1 MRKLKDELIDGALM
15 VSDGAWGTFLQ
26 QKGLQAGECP
36 ELWCTERASDV
47 REIPLSYIA
56 AGAQMVKTNSF
67 GASRIKLANFGLE
80 KRVREINRA
89 AASISREAAGDSRHV
104 LASIGP
110 TGKLL
115 LMGEV
120 TEEELF
126 DVFSEQ
132 AVALEEG
139 GADIALIETMSA
151 IDEAAIAIKAVKQN
165 TKLEVAC
172 TFTFEKTVQGDYRTM
187 MGVTPE
193 EMAKECLASGADL
206 IGANCGNGF
215 ERMVEVVERLHTAAP
230 EAYIIVHANAGM
242 PYNKDGATI
251 FPETPDA
258 AAGFV
263 PALVKAGAK
272 VIGGC
277 CGTTPQHI
285 FAIAQMIKKIKKSH

>member
-1 MRKLKDELIDGALM
+1 MRKLKDELASGALL

-26 QKGLQAGECP
+26 QKGLEPGECP
-36 ELWCTERASDV
+36 ELWCVERRADV
-47 REIPLSYIA
+47 LDIPKSYIA

-67 GASRIKLANFGLE
+67 GASKIKLANFGLE
-80 KRVREINRA
+80 ARVKEINRA
-89 AASISREAAGDSRHV
+89 AAAISREAAGNNRHV

-126 DVFSEQ
+126 DVFAEQ

-151 IDEAAIAIKAVKQN
+151 IDEALIAIKAVKQN

-187 MGVTPE
+187 MGVSPE
-193 EMAKECLASGADL
+193 EMAKECLAAGADF

-215 ERMVEVVERLHTAAP
+215 ERMVEVIHLLRKAAP
-230 EAYIIVHANAGM
+230 DAFLIVHANAGM
-242 PYNKDGATI
+242 PYNRDGKTI
-251 FPETPDA
+251 FPETPEDA
-258 AAGFV
+258 ARFT
-263 PALVKAGAK
+263 PALIRAGAN

-285 FAIAQMIKKIKKSH
+285 FAIADALKKINK